1 MHLLRIN
8 SIKKVRR
15 SRLVFRLVDGGLLAQ
30 WLEQWTVNPKVLGSS
45 PR

>member
-1 MHLLRIN
+1 MHLLRKNYIV
-8 SIKKVRR
+8 KTRR
-15 SRLVFRLVDGGLLAQ
+15 SKLVFRLVDGGLLAQ